1 MLGQS
6 EAREAEPLIIIMIY
20 FIFNLNKKISSQSCV
35 LGPQGSLYKILTD
48 GAFKAHC
55 LVQTSPL
62 AEKATKHLEFCY
74 TFFFE
79 QRVLLYIDQYVEKM
93 YDYTRY
99 FQTLKSK

>member
-35 LGPQGSLYKILTD
+35 LGPQGSLYKILTE

-62 AEKATKHLEFCY
+62 AEKATKHLVFCY
-74 TFFFE
+74 TFFLAMSF
-79 QRVLLYIDQYVEKM
+79 VIH
-93 YDYTRY
+93 
-99 FQTLKSK
+99 